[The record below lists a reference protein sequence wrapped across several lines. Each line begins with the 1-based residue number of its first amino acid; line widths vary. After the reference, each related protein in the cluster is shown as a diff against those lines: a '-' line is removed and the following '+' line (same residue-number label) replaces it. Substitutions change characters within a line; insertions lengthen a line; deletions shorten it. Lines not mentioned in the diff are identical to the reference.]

1 MARGNIRKR
10 TRKDGTTAYMVRV
23 EMPPHPR
30 TGKRKARV
38 GTFDTEKAA
47 EKTLT
52 AWLADLDKGV
62 TVEPT
67 KMTMTELLRRW
78 LDDEAAARVRSTTL
92 AGYRLTVETHII
104 PALGNVPA
112 QRLTVADVQRFR
124 SEMVKTGKVRTAQVA
139 LLRLKQA
146 LAWAVAADLLSR
158 NVSASVK
165 RPNAKAP
172 ERKTWSADEAR
183 RFLKAAE
190 SDGYSPL
197 WLLLLTT
204 GLRRGEALGL
214 RLQDLDLDRGLLTV
228 RQTVVA
234 CKGAAIVQ
242 EPKSKAASRTVR
254 LPAETVAALRAHRKR
269 QAERQLAAETWVDG
283 DLVFSTRTGKPINP
297 RHVLRSF
304 AAIVNRA
311 GVPRISI
318 HDLRHTH
325 ATLLLRDGVPVK
337 VVSERLGHAQASITL
352 DVYAHVMSDMQE
364 QAVDSIGAA
373 LFKEKLA

>member
-10 TRKDGTTAYMVRV
+10 TRKDGTTSYMVRV
-23 EMPPHPR
+23 EMPPDPR
-30 TGKRKARV
+30 TGKRKSRA

-67 KMTMTELLRRW
+67 RMRMTELLRRW
-78 LDDEAAARVRSTTL
+78 LDDEAAARVRPTTL

-112 QRLTVADVQRFR
+112 QRLTVGEVQRFR

-146 LAWAVAADLLSR
+146 LAWAVAADLLPR
-158 NVSASVK
+158 NVAAGVK
-165 RPNAKAP
+165 PPSAKAP

-183 RFLKAAE
+183 HFLAVAE
-190 SDGYSPL
+190 TDGYSPL
-197 WLLLLTT
+197 WLLLLST

-214 RLQDLDLDRGLLTV
+214 RWQDLDLDRGLLTV
-228 RQTVVA
+228 RQSVVA
-234 CKGAAIVQ
+234 CEGAPLVQ

-254 LPAETVAALRAHRKR
+254 LPAPTVAALRAHRKR
-269 QAERQLAAETWVDG
+269 QAERHLAASQWAEIG
-283 DLVFSTRTGKPINP
+283 LVFSTGAGKPINP

-304 AAIVNRA
+304 DAIVKRA
-311 GVPRISI
+311 GLTRISI

-337 VVSERLGHAQASITL
+337 VVQERLGHAQASITL
-352 DVYAHVMSDMQE
+352 DTYAHVIGDMQE
-364 QAVDSIGAA
+364 KAVDAIDEA
-373 LFKEKLA
+373 LFA

>member
-10 TRKDGTTAYMVRV
+10 TRKDGTPAYMVRV
-23 EMPPHPR
+23 EMPPDPR
-30 TGKRKARV
+30 TGKRKTRA
-38 GTFDTEKAA
+38 GTFDSEKAA
-47 EKTLT
+47 EKALT

-62 TVEPT
+62 AVEPT
-67 KMTMTELLRRW
+67 KMKMTELLRRW
-78 LDDEAAARVRSTTL
+78 LDDEAAARVRPTTL

-112 QRLTVADVQRFR
+112 LRLTVADVQRFR

-146 LAWAVAADLLSR
+146 LAWAVAADLLPR
-158 NVSASVK
+158 NVAAGVK
-165 RPNAKAP
+165 RPGAKAP

-190 SDGYSPL
+190 TDGYSLL
-197 WLLLLTT
+197 WLLLLST
-204 GLRRGEALGL
+204 GLRRGEALGV
-214 RLQDLDLDRGLLTV
+214 RWRDVDLDRGLLTV
-228 RQTVVA
+228 RQSVVA
-234 CKGAAIVQ
+234 SGGAPLVQ

-254 LPAETVAALRAHRKR
+254 LPAATVAALRAHRKS
-269 QAERQLAAETWVDG
+269 QAERQLAAAQWADTG
-283 DLVFSTRTGKPINP
+283 LIFSTGAGKPINP

-304 AAIVNRA
+304 AAIVKRA

-337 VVSERLGHAQASITL
+337 VVSERLGHSQASITL
-352 DVYAHVMSDMQE
+352 DVYAHVMDDMQE

-373 LFKEKLA
+373 LFA